1 MTHLLVHHACF
12 YSYGSLIVLLPMN
25 DDYDHVVRNSIALS
39 SVLLGCLLLH
49 YLLKFVNCSY
59 MHCTLLMLVSLWFF
73 RVVEVKSGPDGFMIK
88 MRDGRHLRCVHN
100 NPQGGHLPD
109 YAPHPA
115 IVLKMEDGTGLLL
128 PIIVC
133 MYISHFILS
142 TMKNFLLGL
151 CILTFFFFFLF

>member
-1 MTHLLVHHACF
+1 M
-12 YSYGSLIVLLPMN
+12 
-25 DDYDHVVRNSIALS
+25 
-39 SVLLGCLLLH
+39 
-49 YLLKFVNCSY
+49 
-59 MHCTLLMLVSLWFF
+59 
-73 RVVEVKSGPDGFMIK
+73 KSGADGFMIK

-133 MYISHFILS
+133 MS
-142 TMKNFLLGL
+142 FLHPNSWQYQNSETCGFHMFVESINYFVCLKL
-151 CILTFFFFFLF
+151 LFTFYLQWRCRVCCSWQQCAMFKLYVLVCKLYSYSLDEWFRVLFSWIN

>member
-1 MTHLLVHHACF
+1 M
-12 YSYGSLIVLLPMN
+12 
-25 DDYDHVVRNSIALS
+25 
-39 SVLLGCLLLH
+39 
-49 YLLKFVNCSY
+49 
-59 MHCTLLMLVSLWFF
+59 MHCVKLACHVTSNLIYYIVFYI
-73 RVVEVKSGPDGFMIK
+73 VEVKSGADGFMIK

-133 MYISHFILS
+133 M
-142 TMKNFLLGL
+142 
-151 CILTFFFFFLF
+151 CILHLACS

>member
-1 MTHLLVHHACF
+1 M
-12 YSYGSLIVLLPMN
+12 
-25 DDYDHVVRNSIALS
+25 
-39 SVLLGCLLLH
+39 
-49 YLLKFVNCSY
+49 
-59 MHCTLLMLVSLWFF
+59 
-73 RVVEVKSGPDGFMIK
+73 KSGADGFIIK

-133 MYISHFILS
+133 MSLYFSFYRGNFFLGFDFDNYISIRL
-142 TMKNFLLGL
+142 
-151 CILTFFFFFLF
+151 

>member
-1 MTHLLVHHACF
+1 MCPWLFDT
-12 YSYGSLIVLLPMN
+12 
-25 DDYDHVVRNSIALS
+25 
-39 SVLLGCLLLH
+39 
-49 YLLKFVNCSY
+49 
-59 MHCTLLMLVSLWFF
+59 
-73 RVVEVKSGPDGFMIK
+73 VEVKSGADGFMIK

-133 MYISHFILS
+133 MSILPVILS
-142 TMKNFLLGL
+142 RGSLPLKLCQVLL
-151 CILTFFFFFLF
+151 